1 MIFDHQTLTALLQV
15 ILIDIV
21 LAGDNAIVVGMAAAG
36 LPARQRA
43 RAIMLGVAFAAVL
56 RILFA
61 LVTTHLMA
69 IVGLTFA
76 GGLLLAYIAWK
87 LWRETR
93 MGHMSASEAQVQAE
107 PKSFLAA
114 AGQIILADISMSLDN
129 VLAVAGAARE
139 HPGVLVIG
147 LVLSVALMGLAA
159 GYVARLLDRFH
170 WLAYAGIGLIAYVA
184 VSMMVDGWPEVGVVA
199 ARMF

>member
-1 MIFDHQTLTALLQV
+1 MIFDHHTLTALLQV

-36 LPARQRA
+36 LPAEKRA
-43 RAIMLGVAFAAVL
+43 KAIMLGVAFAAVL
-56 RILFA
+56 RIIFA

-69 IVGLTFA
+69 VVGLTFA
-76 GGLLLAYIAWK
+76 GGLLLAWIAWK

-93 MGHMSASEAQVQAE
+93 KGSLGGQELCNSA
-107 PKSFLAA
+107 PKTFAAA

-147 LVLSVALMGLAA
+147 LALSVALMGLAA

-170 WLAYAGIGLIAYVA
+170 WLAYAGIGLVAYVA
-184 VSMMVDGWPEVGVVA
+184 ISMMIEGWPEVGVVA

>member
-1 MIFDHQTLTALLQV
+1 MLTALLQV
-15 ILIDIV
+15 ILIDVV

-36 LPARQRA
+36 LPAQQRA
-43 RAIMLGVAFAAVL
+43 KAIMLGVAFAAVL

-93 MGHMSASEAQVQAE
+93 MGHMGASEEKAHAE
-107 PKSFLAA
+107 PKSFAAA

-184 VSMMVDGWPEVGVVA
+184 VSMMVEGWSEVGVVA